1 MKLLVARSLWCQ
13 ALSTEDTSGGL
24 KSDGFNTPS
33 LLAEPQLVVQLHN
46 LSSVEMKL
54 FK

>member
-1 MKLLVARSLWCQ
+1 MKLLVGRSFWCQ
-13 ALSTEDTSGGL
+13 ALFTEDTSGGL

-33 LLAEPQLVVQLHN
+33 LLAEPQGVVQFHN
-46 LSSVEMKL
+46 PPSVEMKL

>member
-1 MKLLVARSLWCQ
+1 MKLLVGRSLRCQ
-13 ALSTEDTSGGL
+13 ASFTEDISGHL

-33 LLAEPQLVVQLHN
+33 LLAEPQGVVQLHN
-46 LSSVEMKL
+46 PPSVEMKL